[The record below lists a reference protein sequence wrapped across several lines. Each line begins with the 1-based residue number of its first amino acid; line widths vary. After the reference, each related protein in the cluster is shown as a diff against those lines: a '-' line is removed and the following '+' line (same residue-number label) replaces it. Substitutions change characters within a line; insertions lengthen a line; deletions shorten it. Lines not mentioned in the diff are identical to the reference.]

1 MKEKKNKN
9 LNFSINNN
17 EPENF
22 VDKTT
27 NISAK
32 PLNPPKIFRN
42 QKPTNSLIHSKTLI
56 SIKEPMKFSTLL
68 REIDFNSYRTT
79 KLALDDFENQN
90 QKEQNHN
97 IKYKKEN
104 LKILNNKYNLVN
116 APFGNKTKRFKWQ
129 TNKNYFYML
138 EELKG
143 KTKKYLNKNNSE
155 SCENINNNKKI
166 KNNFAHNFWM
176 FNNLNTKR
184 IIEPQKD
191 LIPNLNNHQKKK
203 KILRNSSTGSI
214 INLIEK
220 TPLYIIP
227 KTRNKITEDNKIFS
241 KEFFTYND
249 FKKSKKSVDLN
260 KYKKMGYAG

>member
-1 MKEKKNKN
+1 MNEKKNKN
-9 LNFSINNN
+9 LNFLINNN
-17 EPENF
+17 DSENF
-22 VDKTT
+22 IDKKS

-42 QKPTNSLIHSKTLI
+42 QKPTNYLIHSKSLI

-90 QKEQNHN
+90 PKEQNPH
-97 IKYKKEN
+97 IKYKNEN
-104 LKILNNKYNLVN
+104 LKILNNKNNLVN

-129 TNKNYFYML
+129 TNKNFFYMMD
-138 EELKG
+138 ELKG
-143 KTKKYLNKNNSE
+143 KTKKYLNKNNLE
-155 SCENINNNKKI
+155 SCENINHKKI

-191 LIPNLNNHQKKK
+191 LIPNQNKYQKKR
-203 KILRNSSTGSI
+203 KIFRNSSTGSI

>member
-9 LNFSINNN
+9 LNFLINNN
-17 EPENF
+17 DSENF
-22 VDKTT
+22 VEKTS

-79 KLALDDFENQN
+79 KLALDDLENQN
-90 QKEQNHN
+90 QKEQNLH

-104 LKILNNKYNLVN
+104 LNILNNKNNLIS
-116 APFGNKTKRFKWQ
+116 APFGNKSKRFKWQ
-129 TNKNYFYML
+129 TNKNYFYMMD
-138 EELKG
+138 ELKG
-143 KTKKYLNKNNSE
+143 KTKKYLNKNNLE
-155 SCENINNNKKI
+155 SCENINPKII

-176 FNNLNTKR
+176 FNNMNTKR

-191 LIPNLNNHQKKK
+191 LIPNPNYHQKKR
-203 KILRNSSTGSI
+203 KIFRNSSTGSI

-227 KTRNKITEDNKIFS
+227 KTRNKITQDNKIFS